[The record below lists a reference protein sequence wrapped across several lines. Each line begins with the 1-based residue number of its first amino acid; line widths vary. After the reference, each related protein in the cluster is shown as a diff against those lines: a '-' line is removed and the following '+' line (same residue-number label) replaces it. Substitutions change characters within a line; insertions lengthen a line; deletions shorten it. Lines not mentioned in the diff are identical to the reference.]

1 MIIKVDIT
9 DFCKTK
15 FNNDF
20 SYNDSFFSNTL
31 ESFLLNNQLIIA
43 GGFARNLANHF
54 ILDINPEKYFKSV
67 FDIDFFNTKPEL
79 NVEEIVK
86 THNRNNERVIRN
98 HLSTGSVDL
107 EQMVQK
113 EADIM
118 KAEFEELI
126 KSVFCYC
133 SYSTNTVYLD
143 ESGSVNEYLTIKN
156 YKTQV
161 VTSYQYNSI
170 EELFNDFDL
179 INCRF
184 AILKKENKLYLYYDE
199 KALEAEK
206 QKILLPNYSSDINV
220 FFLERVLKY
229 MERGL
234 KFQKNNKNKEII
246 NEWFFKFATN
256 SFNQNEIDI
265 WFRYFQEVIQN
276 NINCGLFEK
285 NNIAVLVN
293 KFKHIIY
300 EGDQD
305 PYSYF
310 TRGKKNSKV
319 VDWAS
324 YIIKRLNNE
333 N

>member
-1 MIIKVDIT
+1 MINKVDIT
-9 DFCKTK
+9 EFSKAI
-15 FNNDF
+15 FNNNF

-54 ILDINPEKYFKSV
+54 ILNIEPEKYFKSA
-67 FDIDFFNTKPEL
+67 FDIDFFNIKPEL
-79 NVEEIVK
+79 NVEEIVE

-98 HLSTGSVDL
+98 HLSTGSVNV

-113 EADIM
+113 EADVM
-118 KAEFEELI
+118 RAELEELT

-133 SYSTNTVYLD
+133 SYNISNKF
-143 ESGSVNEYLTIKN
+143 LTIEN

-161 VTSYQYNSI
+161 VTSYQYSSI

-184 AILKKENKLYLYYDE
+184 AIFKKESKLYLCYDE

-206 QKILLPNYSSDINV
+206 QKILLPNYNSDINV

-234 KFQKNNKNKEII
+234 KFQKNKKNKEII
-246 NEWFFKFATN
+246 SEWFFKFATN
-256 SFNQNEIDI
+256 SFNQKEIDI
-265 WFRYFQEVIQN
+265 WSRHFQILIEN

-285 NNIAVLVN
+285 NNISVLVN
-293 KFKHIIY
+293 KFKRIVY

-310 TRGKKNSKV
+310 SRGKKNSKV

-324 YIIKRLNNE
+324 YAIKRLNNE